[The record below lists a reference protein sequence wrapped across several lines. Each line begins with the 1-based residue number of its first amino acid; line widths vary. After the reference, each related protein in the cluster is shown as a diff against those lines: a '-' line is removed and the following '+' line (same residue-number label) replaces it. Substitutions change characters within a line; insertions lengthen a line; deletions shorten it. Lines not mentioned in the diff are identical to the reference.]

1 MIYLVKKKDE
11 LNLITFDNIEE
22 VTENA
27 LTLNVPS
34 DDINLFCTA

>member
-27 LTLNVPS
+27 LTLNVSS